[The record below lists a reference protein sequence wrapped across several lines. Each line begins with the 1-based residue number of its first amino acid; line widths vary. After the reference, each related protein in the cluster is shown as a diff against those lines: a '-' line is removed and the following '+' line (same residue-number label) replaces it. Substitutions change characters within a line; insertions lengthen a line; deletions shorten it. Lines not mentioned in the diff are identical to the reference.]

1 LRESMTNQSFQLEV
15 APVEAVPDANVIR
28 ISGKIGYPEA
38 PELRSR
44 LLNIMAEAGTRRLVL
59 ELSEVE
65 RMDTSGVAVLVE
77 ALRAG
82 TRNGLRVVLCHP
94 SDSVIRMF
102 QLAGIQDALGACCRT
117 VEEVHTML
125 ME

>member
-1 LRESMTNQSFQLEV
+1 MREATTNQQFQLV
-15 APVEAVPDANVIR
+15 LAPVEEVPDTNVIR

-44 LLNIMAEAGTRRLVL
+44 ILSLMTKSGSRRIVL

-65 RMDTSGVAVLVE
+65 RMDTAGVAVLVE
-77 ALRAG
+77 SLRVG
-82 TRNGLRVVLCHP
+82 TRRGLRVVLCHP
-94 SDSVIRMF
+94 SDSVIRIF

-117 VEEVHTML
+117 VEEVHTKL